1 MRDCFASARN
11 DIGKEEGP
19 RNDMGEERYDINM
32 SLRVLLLKDV
42 AISA

>member
-1 MRDCFASARN
+1 MVTLPFTGGFLFGVNLGAGGRH
-11 DIGKEEGP
+11 
-19 RNDMGEERYDINM
+19 DINM